1 MNLSTRNK
9 IILGAVTL
17 IVLINFVLIPTI
29 NRQRAA
35 NVVQTILKL
44 WIAEDYASPLKHFYE
59 PEKSP
64 PVYGLQSYEIK
75 NLSMI
80 KANGALTAKFSI
92 ILNFANKNIFPS
104 GKLWLFELQQ
114 LGRHWMVMKYYI
126 L

>member
-1 MNLSTRNK
+1 MSLSTRNK

-17 IVLINFVLIPTI
+17 TALINFVLIPTI
-29 NRQRAA
+29 NRQRATR
-35 NVVQTILKL
+35 VVQNIFTL

-64 PVYGLQSYEIK
+64 PVYNLTSYEIK

-80 KANGALTAKFSI
+80 KANGALTAKFSV
-92 ILNFANKNIFPS
+92 ILNFANGNVLPS

-114 LGRHWMVMKYYI
+114 MGRHWMVLKYYV